1 MSTFFI
7 SCSSLME
14 QVEEVGGHDPP
25 HPRAGQNTCVFH
37 LLLHLVQVE
46 ESGGR
51 DPLHPRAG
59 QNTCVFHLL
68 LFTWCRW
75 KRVVAVTLS
84 ILVLVIMVVVG
95 VVHTHRKRDDIQLL
109 QNLA

>member
-1 MSTFFI
+1 MCF
-7 SCSSLME
+7 SS
-14 QVEEVGGHDPP
+14 P
-25 HPRAGQNTCVFH
+25 T
-37 LLLHLVQVE
+37 LHLVQVE

-51 DPLHPRAG
+51 DPLYPRVG

-68 LFTWCRW
+68 LFTWYRW

-95 VVHTHRKRDDIQLL
+95 VVHTHRKRDMT
-109 QNLA
+109 